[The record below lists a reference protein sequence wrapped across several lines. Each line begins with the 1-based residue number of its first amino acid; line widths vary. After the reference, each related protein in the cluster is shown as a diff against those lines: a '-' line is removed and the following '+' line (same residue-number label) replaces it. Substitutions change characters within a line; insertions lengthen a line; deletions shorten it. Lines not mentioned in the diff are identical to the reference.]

1 MSIFSAQNAGGVLL
15 SRERIQPTFGATFHD
30 FSGDSENVEIFFLDV
45 CPIYLSG
52 PIVSPCC
59 YPPLLGMS
67 VAFSTE
73 NERFHEV
80 SYSCFCREEA
90 QVQRA
95 AFKVSCKEN
104 VVMSK

>member
-1 MSIFSAQNAGGVLL
+1 MISQGIRKMLKS
-15 SRERIQPTFGATFHD
+15 
-30 FSGDSENVEIFFLDV
+30 FFLDV